1 MNHTQKQTQNK
12 MKKQSKQIKVK
23 QNKTKWKSKAN
34 RSKWS
39 KTKQKQTQNKMKK
52 QSKQIKVKQNKTK
65 TKRQPKQTKT
75 FSAALQFGLILYWF
89 LQINDILRK
98 TYQGLFHK
106 TCLPNKPKLF
116 QLFRLI
122 LNQINWQ

>member
-1 MNHTQKQTQNK
+1 MNHTQKQNK

-52 QSKQIKVKQNKTK
+52 QSKQIKVKQNK

>member
-23 QNKTKWKSKAN
+23 QNKTKWKSKAK

-39 KTKQKQTQNKMKK
+39 KTKQKQNKMKK

-75 FSAALQFGLILYWF
+75 FSEALQFGLILYWF
-89 LQINDILRK
+89 LLINDILRK